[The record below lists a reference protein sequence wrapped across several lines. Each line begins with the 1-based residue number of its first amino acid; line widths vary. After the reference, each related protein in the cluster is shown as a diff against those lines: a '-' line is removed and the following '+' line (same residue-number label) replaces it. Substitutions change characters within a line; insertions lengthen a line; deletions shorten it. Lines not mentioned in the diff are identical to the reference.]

1 MKENVVF
8 IERQPVQDQGGFS
21 FDVEVPRRAPTPVPS
36 GRKELPQ

>member
-8 IERQPVQDQGGFS
+8 IERQPVQDQGVS
-21 FDVEVPRRAPTPVPS
+21 VLDVEVPRRAPLPVPS